1 MSSKHLLDSSHPMVH
16 ATPIATYRNEA
27 VDTAIEQQLQV
38 VPSQMVP
45 LSGGHKDLK
54 ELQERYP

>member
-1 MSSKHLLDSSHPMVH
+1 MVH